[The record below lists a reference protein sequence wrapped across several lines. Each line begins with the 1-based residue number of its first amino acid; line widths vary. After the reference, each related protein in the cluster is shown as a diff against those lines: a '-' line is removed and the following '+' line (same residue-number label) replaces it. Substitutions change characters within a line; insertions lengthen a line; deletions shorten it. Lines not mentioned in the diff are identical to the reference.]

1 MSEQNKSSS
10 AKRKKLTRTLAAI
23 FVFALIMGPGPGLYL
38 INNYA
43 ASGGMI
49 LGIPALYAWAVF
61 WFAVEAV
68 IVVTAYLKIWT
79 NEPE

>member
-1 MSEQNKSSS
+1 
-10 AKRKKLTRTLAAI
+10 
-23 FVFALIMGPGPGLYL
+23 MGPGPGLYL